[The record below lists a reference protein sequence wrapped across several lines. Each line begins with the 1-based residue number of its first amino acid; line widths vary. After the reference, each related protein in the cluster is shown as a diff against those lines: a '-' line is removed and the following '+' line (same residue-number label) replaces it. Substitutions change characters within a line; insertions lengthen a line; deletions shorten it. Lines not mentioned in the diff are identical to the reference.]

1 MPRFREHRT
10 PSWQTPVGSSV
21 TIFQVRFSSQHSN
34 SDLQDLSLEIEKER
48 QEYLEKSKHLQEQ
61 LKTLKTEI
69 DDLKV
74 DEKVSVLDQLHQE
87 QQESGDNKYS
97 TIQKVKRGSTQ
108 SRVAFFEEL

>member
-1 MPRFREHRT
+1 M
-10 PSWQTPVGSSV
+10 PVGRSV
-21 TIFQVRFSSQHSN
+21 KTFLYSVMYIQAFHPY